1 MGQLSLLS
9 GLVIAGALAAG
20 VTSVAAGAPA
30 VAHLESSGP
39 HCKPALDFP
48 EWRSVWLGH
57 FTGGGRVHEGGGV
70 YGLAWRDEYA
80 CFPSRAACEG
90 WLRRMRGAY
99 RGVDGYRTCIVIR
112 SGPML
117 QAPSSAF
124 PLLRIF
130 D

>member
-1 MGQLSLLS
+1 MPTSLVRDL
-9 GLVIAGALAAG
+9 
-20 VTSVAAGAPA
+20 
-30 VAHLESSGP
+30 
-39 HCKPALDFP
+39 PALDSQTFDL
-48 EWRSVWLGH
+48 V
-57 FTGGGRVHEGGGV
+57 VVGGGV
-70 YGLAWRDEYA
+70 YGLTWRDEYA